1 MAFFSKTGLFG
12 QSDSGQFSRQ
22 KEQKKKKNKKKAF
35 LFIKKKISTFLSFSR
50 SRRISRSLVKV
61 SFYGE
66 AKKTED
72 TCRSSARARVFCAL
86 LSQRSFT
93 AADEAEDYFYSGDFC
108 V

>member
-1 MAFFSKTGLFG
+1 M
-12 QSDSGQFSRQ
+12 
-22 KEQKKKKNKKKAF
+22 
-35 LFIKKKISTFLSFSR
+35 
-50 SRRISRSLVKV
+50 

-72 TCRSSARARVFCAL
+72 TCRISARARVFCAL

-108 V
+108 LKNTRPGIAFLRVKLIECVATRYS